1 MCIDFDN
8 NVVPESERAKT
19 KVLSTQSDDLLK
31 ECWMRWRLSAPY
43 RSILYLET
51 VKARFD
57 NGELEFDDVKDAIK
71 GVDKVIKEV
80 DISTWAIN
88 DVSLDCLPL
97 YTLRLIRATVISKH
111 QIHCSVKAWLGY
123 LKDSIIR
130 YYVLSQTLSQSTGR

>member
-31 ECWMRWRLSAPY
+31 ECWMRWRLSAPF

-57 NGELEFDDVKDAIK
+57 NGELDFEDVKDAVK

-80 DISTWAIN
+80 DISSWAIN
-88 DVSLDCLPL
+88 DVSIQ
-97 YTLRLIRATVISKH
+97 RF
-111 QIHCSVKAWLGY
+111 SVKVSYYPSVLMY
-123 LKDSIIR
+123 LFS
-130 YYVLSQTLSQSTGR
+130 GRV

>member
-71 GVDKVIKEV
+71 GVDKVLKEV
-80 DISTWAIN
+80 DISSWAIN
-88 DVSLDCLPL
+88 DVSLDSSLLPAFEKGSR
-97 YTLRLIRATVISKH
+97 RLF
-111 QIHCSVKAWLGY
+111 C
-123 LKDSIIR
+123 
-130 YYVLSQTLSQSTGR
+130 